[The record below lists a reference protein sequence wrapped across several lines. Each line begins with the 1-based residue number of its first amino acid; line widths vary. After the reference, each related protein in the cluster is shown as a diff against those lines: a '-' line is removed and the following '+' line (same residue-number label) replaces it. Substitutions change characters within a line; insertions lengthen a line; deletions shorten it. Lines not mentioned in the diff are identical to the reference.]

1 MTLHMLLV
9 RPNIFM
15 DSSVYLVFD
24 LQWSLVWTKI
34 EVSSL
39 APEHVIKPGELRF
52 RIGLPMDWQSSIE
65 RLCSDQVD
73 QLHF

>member
-9 RPNIFM
+9 RHNIFM
-15 DSSVYLVFD
+15 DGSAYLVFD
-24 LQWSLVWTKI
+24 LQWSLVWAKI

-39 APEHVIKPGELRF
+39 APEHVIKPGKLRF
-52 RIGLPMDWQSSIE
+52 PIGLPTDWQSSIE
-65 RLCSDQVD
+65 RLCSDQAD